1 MLTGAISMLLKKRRT
16 VDQIAAS
23 IRSRNHIDDFPSA
36 ERLKFYEQWKSGMA
50 TRILDGIFLYQEKR
64 TKIEQHE
71 LEQAIS
77 YRYKR
82 QLILFSIKVAAIF
95 VATTAVYVIQLM

>member
-1 MLTGAISMLLKKRRT
+1 MILRKRLT

-23 IRSRNHIDDFPSA
+23 IRSRNHVDDFPSL
-36 ERLKFYEQWKSGMA
+36 ERLKAYEQWKSG
-50 TRILDGIFLYQEKR
+50 TVSKILDDLWLYQEQR
-64 TKIEQHE
+64 TKIELHE

-82 QLILFSIKVAAIF
+82 QLILFSLKVAAIF
-95 VATTAVYVIQLM
+95 VATAAVYVIQLM